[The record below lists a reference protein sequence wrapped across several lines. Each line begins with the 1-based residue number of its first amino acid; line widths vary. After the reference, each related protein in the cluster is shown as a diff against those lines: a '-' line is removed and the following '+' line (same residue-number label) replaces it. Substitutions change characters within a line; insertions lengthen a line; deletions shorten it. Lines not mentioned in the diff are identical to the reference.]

1 MRTVE
6 RARRTAGAPKP
17 VSAAGSA
24 AQPMAAPA
32 RKADSAHSNAQFED
46 CVEII
51 ADLLDAYGEARTSEV
66 ARRFGITASAVVKR
80 IGRLK
85 RAGLATSRPY
95 RDIVLTEEGRKLAD
109 GVRARRRLVVKL
121 LVAVGVPA
129 EAAEADAEGMEHHAS
144 DATLAAF
151 ARFLDDRGA
160 T

>member
-1 MRTVE
+1 M
-6 RARRTAGAPKP
+6 
-17 VSAAGSA
+17 
-24 AQPMAAPA
+24 
-32 RKADSAHSNAQFED
+32 
-46 CVEII
+46 
-51 ADLLDAYGEARTSEV
+51 
-66 ARRFGITASAVVKR
+66 VKR

-85 RAGLATSRPY
+85 RAGLATSLPY
-95 RDIVLTEEGRKLAD
+95 TVIVLTEEGRKLAD
-109 GVRARRRLVVKL
+109 GVRARRRFVVKL